1 VRSESLRRLVAI
13 IFNLS
18 ISRRPADLM
27 DPLRLA
33 LVGCGGISEAHVRG
47 LERLRMASLDTV
59 EVVATCDVVEDAA
72 IKRAQQISKFQKTRP
87 RVYTQLDSMLQKED
101 LDAVDICTDHSTH
114 HTVALRCMEEGRHV
128 LVEKPVGIT
137 IRAGRMMVREAE
149 RKNLVLAVAENY
161 RRSAQNRAINW
172 AIRSGR
178 IGQPNLF
185 FWHELS
191 YWLGAWGWR
200 HDKLKAGGGW
210 ILDGGVHLADLLLY
224 NIGTVDA
231 VFAVTKTL
239 ESLRYEDW
247 PSKERPSPYTV
258 EDVSMAIIEFESGA
272 SGVWTWSS
280 VVPGE
285 KLQRRLIAG
294 SRGSVDWDL
303 GLTEIG
309 DGGSTRTTPLDD
321 LAKQMLSEIDPDE
334 RERLFPSGVGL
345 ERPDFSSTV
354 ALEILDFARAVLEG
368 TRPEVDGNLG
378 LEAEAI
384 PMAIYESSA
393 TGRKVKVRDVLEM
406 KVEVYQAPINES
418 LGLSG

>member
-1 VRSESLRRLVAI
+1 
-13 IFNLS
+13 
-18 ISRRPADLM
+18 M
-27 DPLRLA
+27 DHLRLA
-33 LVGCGGISEAHVRG
+33 LVGCGGISEAHIRG
-47 LERLRMASLDTV
+47 LERLRMASLDAV

-72 IKRAQQISKFQKTRP
+72 AKRAQQISKFQKTKP
-87 RVYTQLDSMLQKED
+87 RVYTQLDSMLKKED
-101 LDAVDICTDHSTH
+101 VDAVDICTDHSTH
-114 HTVALRCMEEGRHV
+114 HTVALRCVEEGRHV

-149 RKNLVLAVAENY
+149 RRNLVLAVAENY

-185 FWHELS
+185 FWHELG
-191 YWLGAWGWR
+191 YWLRAWGWR

-239 ESLRYEDW
+239 EPIRYEDW
-247 PSKERPSPYTV
+247 PNKERPSPYTV
-258 EDVSMAIIEFESGA
+258 EDVSMAVIEFECGA

-294 SRGSVDWDL
+294 SRGSIDWDL
-303 GLTEIG
+303 GLTEVG
-309 DGGSTRTTPLDD
+309 DGGATKTTPLDA
-321 LAKQMLSEIDPDE
+321 LIRQMLDEIDPDE
-334 RERLFPSGVGL
+334 REKLFPSGIGI
-345 ERPDFSSTV
+345 ESPDFSSTV
-354 ALEILDFARAVLEG
+354 ALEILDFAEAVLEG
-368 TRPEVDGNLG
+368 TRPEVDGRLG

-393 TGRKVKVRDVLEM
+393 VGRKLKVRDVLDL
-406 KVEVYQAPINES
+406 KVEDYQAPINES
-418 LGLSG
+418 LGLLG